1 MRGYIGG
8 VDWVNAESMRYWSI
22 PASYSKEKRKNEIVN
37 AIFSGDYYGALKVD
51 GYYQRLIKDEDG
63 ECLMIAR
70 SKNVQGEAVNKIDWV
85 PQLKEFMDTLPTG
98 TVLLSECFL
107 PGNEGSK
114 NITSLLGCLKEKCI
128 ARQEKGQK
136 LHFYIFD
143 VCVLNGESFVKVG
156 AKTRFQLLRDLSVK
170 YTSPFVEWAVYYQG
184 KELWEKLL
192 EFLANDRE
200 GIVITR
206 GDCPIYFKRTPAH
219 MTIKVKKELQ
229 ETLDVVIMGANPPTR
244 LYNGKEIMSW
254 RYWEDVATHQK
265 YEDTLYKKY
274 SDGASIEPITKMY
287 FLEGAGSL
295 KIGAYK
301 DGKLVQIGN
310 LSGLEDEI
318 LLNWKNYIGK
328 VIEITAME
336 VLKDSQGIR
345 HPRFVGFRED
355 KMPHECDWYRIF
367 RNV

>member
-1 MRGYIGG
+1 MRGYIGD
-8 VDWVNAESMRYWSI
+8 VDWVNVESMKYWSI
-22 PASYSKEKRKNEIVN
+22 PASYSEEKRKSEVVN
-37 AIFSGDYYGALKVD
+37 AIYSGDYYGALKVD

-63 ECLMIAR
+63 NCFMVAR
-70 SKNVQGEAVNKIDWV
+70 NKNVKGEAVNKIEWV
-85 PQLKEFMDTLPTG
+85 PQLQEFMNTLPNG
-98 TVLLSECFL
+98 TVLLSECYL
-107 PGNEGSK
+107 PGHEGSK
-114 NITSLLGCLKEKCI
+114 NITSLLGCLKDKCI
-128 ARQEKGQK
+128 ARQESGQK

-143 VCVLNGESFVKVG
+143 ICAYDGVNLVNTKAIE
-156 AKTRFQLLRDLSVK
+156 RFQLLEKISTQL
-170 YTSPFVEWAVYYQG
+170 TSPYVEWAKYYNG
-184 KELWEKLL
+184 KELWNYLQDY
-192 EFLANDRE
+192 LASGRE
-200 GIVITR
+200 GVVITR
-206 GDCPIYFKRTPAH
+206 KDCPIYFKRTPAH

-318 LLNWKNYIGK
+318 LLNWRNYIGK

-355 KMPHECDWYRIF
+355 KMPRECDWYRIF
-367 RNV
+367 GNV

>member
-1 MRGYIGG
+1 MKGFIGDI
-8 VDWVNAESMRYWSI
+8 DWVNSESMRYWSI
-22 PASYSKEKRKNEIVN
+22 PASYSEEKRKSEVVN
-37 AIFSGDYYGALKVD
+37 AIYSGDYYGALKVD

-63 ECLMIAR
+63 ECFMIAR
-70 SKNVQGEAVNKIDWV
+70 SKNVKGEAVNKIDWV
-85 PQLKEFMDTLPTG
+85 PQLKEFMDTLPNG
-98 TVLLSECFL
+98 TALLSECYL
-107 PGNEGSK
+107 PGHEGSK
-114 NITSLLGCLKEKCI
+114 NITSLLGCLKDKCI
-128 ARQEKGQK
+128 ARQESGQK

-143 VCVLNGESFVKVG
+143 ICAYDGVNLVNTKAIE
-156 AKTRFQLLRDLSVK
+156 RFQLLEKISTQL
-170 YTSPFVEWAVYYQG
+170 TSPYVEWAKYYNG
-184 KELWEKLL
+184 KELWNHLQDY
-192 EFLANDRE
+192 LASGRE
-200 GIVITR
+200 GVVITR
-206 GDCPIYFKRTPAH
+206 KDCPIYFKRTPAH

-345 HPRFVGFRED
+345 HPRFVAFRED
-355 KMPHECDWYRIF
+355 KMPRECDWYRIF
-367 RNV
+367 GNV